1 MANAENKFDQYFRDK
16 LVDHE
21 EKPSRLVWEKLENQ
35 LNKEKPVGFPYLKI
49 AATLLLFLGI
59 GYTIWQFV
67 RENEPAPE
75 LISNAIDNS
84 ILDQESDEQSSITI
98 QEAEKQHESPQK
110 DERNNSLQNEVV
122 PREKPAPKP
131 TIQSKTEIT
140 KVLLAQA
147 ETENPSE
154 RTNEISVDIPDLTIP
169 ELNIWEPIASIE
181 EDESAEEFVEYRIII
196 KSKGLKEEP
205 KKQNIIEGIES
216 NVNKIG
222 GLLTKVEQGFADL
235 QDAKDNLFA
244 SNTPRKERSK

>member
-1 MANAENKFDQYFRDK
+1 MAKAENKFDQYFRDK

-21 EKPSRLVWEKLENQ
+21 EKPSRLVWERLENQ
-35 LNKEKPVGFPYLKI
+35 LNKKKPTGFLYLKI
-49 AATLLLFLGI
+49 AATVLLSLGI
-59 GYTIWQFV
+59 SYTIWQFV
-67 RENEPAPE
+67 QENEPAPE

-84 ILDQESDEQSSITI
+84 ILEQEPEEQSSITF

-110 DERNNSLQNEVV
+110 NETNNSVQNQVV
-122 PREKPAPKP
+122 PREKQAPKQTVP
-131 TIQSKTEIT
+131 RKTEDA

-147 ETENPSE
+147 DTESSSE
-154 RTNEISVDIPDLTIP
+154 RINEISVDIPDLTIP
-169 ELNIWEPIASIE
+169 ELNIREAIASIE
-181 EDESAEEFVEYRIII
+181 EDESVEELVEYKIII
-196 KSKGLKEEP
+196 KSKGLKDEP